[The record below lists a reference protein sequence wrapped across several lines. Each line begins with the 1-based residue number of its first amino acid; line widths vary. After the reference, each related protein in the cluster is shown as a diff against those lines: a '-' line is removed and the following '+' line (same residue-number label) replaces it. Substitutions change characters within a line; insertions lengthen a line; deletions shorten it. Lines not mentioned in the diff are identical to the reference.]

1 MARAVWRLQ
10 SGGPSIPGGWGGG
23 DASMRLD
30 VRFCAVDFL
39 LITFEIL
46 FVGFQWDGRI
56 STSEFQL
63 AIVIMLE

>member
-1 MARAVWRLQ
+1 
-10 SGGPSIPGGWGGG
+10 
-23 DASMRLD
+23 MRLD

-56 STSEFQL
+56 STSEFRL